1 MKHLRSAE
9 NCVGP
14 GTWSLRELKFQ
25 IGLQT
30 ADCSAFLLHLFLL
43 PSQPQEINL
52 KDQLVLFVS
61 LPPFSGDIFTSQWS
75 LQFCKFL
82 RFIRSPPSPQVWV
95 PDDSFLYNPMS
106 VNFKSFWNCLPLLSL
121 SVFFFFGRLLQRSVG
136 FEFRF
141 HATCESQLPFSF
153 IIMLF
158 LILLTI

>member
-1 MKHLRSAE
+1 MKHLRAAE

-95 PDDSFLYNPMS
+95 PDDSFLYNQMS

-121 SVFFFFGRLLQRSVG
+121 SVFFFFLVDCYKGLLGSSLDFMLLVNLS
-136 FEFRF
+136 F
-141 HATCESQLPFSF
+141 PF
-153 IIMLF
+153 
-158 LILLTI
+158 LL